1 MIPSSSSLFPEAD
14 WIIGNHSDELSPW
27 IPVIALR
34 SSHKTNFFVLPCCA
48 YDFGGQKYKRLNT
61 SKSQYSEYIDYIQEV
76 SALCGF
82 KVDVDKLRI
91 PSTKRTCIIG
101 MERTYKTQDFEA
113 VSEEVTKFV
122 NTHVSDSKTSI
133 SNSSTWINNFEPRSS
148 TERVR
153 NCTQLNKDL
162 ICKIIQKAV
171 DQILETE
178 NYREKANGEMWN
190 EGSSVSFS
198 TFSKAIPKED
208 LVNLKKEC
216 GGLKT
221 LLRNH
226 RYIFD
231 VTKDSFKL
239 RKPYLLNETDKY
251 KDKPCWFLINHPNK
265 CLYSADVCAYKHNM

>member
-48 YDFGGQKYKRLNT
+48 YDFDGQKYKRLNT
-61 SKSQYSEYIDYIQEV
+61 SKSQYSEYMDYIKEISV
-76 SALCGF
+76 LCGF
-82 KVDVDKLRI
+82 KVDVDRLRI

-101 MERTYKTQDFEA
+101 GGRNYKPQDFEA
-113 VSEEVTKFV
+113 VSDRVTEFV
-122 NTHVSDSKTSI
+122 NRHVSDGKQSI
-133 SNSSTWINNFEPRSS
+133 CKSSSWIKNFEPRSPI
-148 TERVR
+148 ERVR
-153 NCTQLNKDL
+153 NCTQLNRDL
-162 ICKIIQKAV
+162 ISKIIRKAV
-171 DQILETE
+171 EQILETKKYIE
-178 NYREKANGEMWN
+178 RPDGEKWN
-190 EGSSVSFS
+190 EGGSVSFS
-198 TFSKAIPKED
+198 TFSKSVAKED

-231 VTKDSFKL
+231 VAKDSFQL
-239 RKPYLLNETDKY
+239 RKPYLLSETSKY
-251 KDKPCWFLINHPNK
+251 KNKPCWFELNHPDK
-265 CLYSADVCAYKHNM
+265 CLYTADICSYKHAV

>member
-34 SSHKTNFFVLPCCA
+34 SSPKTKFFVLPCCA
-48 YDFGGQKYKRLNT
+48 YDFDGQKYKRINT
-61 SKSQYSEYIDYIQEV
+61 SKSQYSEYIDYIKEV
-76 SALCGF
+76 SIRCGF
-82 KVDVDKLRI
+82 KVDMDKLRI

-101 MERTYKTQDFEA
+101 HERSYETQDFEA
-113 VSEEVTKFV
+113 VSEQVTKFI
-122 NTHVSDSKTSI
+122 NTRASDCSSACK
-133 SNSSTWINNFEPRSS
+133 STWINNFEPRSP

-162 ICKIIQKAV
+162 ISRIIQKAV
-171 DQILETE
+171 DQVLETKK
-178 NYREKANGEMWN
+178 YIEKYEGAKWN
-190 EGSSVSFS
+190 EGGSVSFS
-198 TFSKAIPKED
+198 AFAKTVPKED
-208 LVNLKKEC
+208 LVNLKREC

-231 VTKDSFKL
+231 VAKESFSL
-239 RKPYLLNETDKY
+239 RKPYLLSETNKY
-251 KDKPCWFLINHPNK
+251 KDKPCWFELNHPDK
-265 CLYSADVCAYKHNM
+265 CLYTAEICAYKHVM